1 MLSTP
6 TPDVST
12 GPLLDAGSGKAGG
25 RSPAS
30 WCPHRRA
37 TSAGSAGTCSTEGY
51 EGRLGV
57 DSVVTQAAGAE
68 LLVVGHSH
76 RCSREPPGAWPFPAM
91 ATGGT
96 LTPAAAAV
104 PA

>member
-1 MLSTP
+1 
-6 TPDVST
+6 VVT
-12 GPLLDAGSGKAGG
+12 GELVAPSPSNKSGPSGNMQDRGLRGG
-25 RSPAS
+25 
-30 WCPHRRA
+30 
-37 TSAGSAGTCSTEGY
+37 
-51 EGRLGV
+51 LGV